1 MTTFGAAMSPAAVD
15 AAGQAGMAALRAGD
29 PATAIA
35 KFQSIVAAGA
45 ADTAV
50 WLALSM
56 AYQASGDPKNEIAAV
71 TQVLERDPDNIRAN
85 LIKADALVAI
95 GSKRAAMGFYA
106 HL

>member
-1 MTTFGAAMSPAAVD
+1 MTTFGVAMSPAAVD

-45 ADTAV
+45 ADTSV

-56 AYQASGDPKNEIAAV
+56 AYQASGDRKSEIAAV
-71 TQVLERDPDNIRAN
+71 TQVLE
-85 LIKADALVAI
+85 
-95 GSKRAAMGFYA
+95 
-106 HL
+106 